1 MKKHKM
7 LISLAGLA
15 VAVATTATVA
25 AYTLAGDGSSAP
37 AGESAGTQEPAFDG
51 DSPST
56 FDPGPGQVSDDGS
69 VSVTNPDIGGATDGP
84 VSGGQQGT
92 VVNSDDP
99 PAGKVLPDEGKV
111 VPIGTFDG
119 DVGSTDKPV
128 DPPPPVD
135 PPLPEP
141 VDGTQVPGTEPA
153 IGPIE
158 VGEGVAVGEPS
169 PAQGLPRDVNPA
181 VYAEVV
187 ELAMLDLQHRLG
199 LEDISSI
206 ELVKISKK
214 EWGDT
219 SLGNPQPG
227 VSYAQ
232 VIVPGFAL
240 FLETDGA
247 LYLYHTSMEQAV
259 FVVEAL
265 GIPVSDDEAGE
276 VVEAPTPTD
285 DVDDVGGELVR
296 VTLGLAE
303 LQDSLLAT
311 GAEVK
316 VSAEVVKQSFF
327 SVDSRIL
334 EVNGERVQIMEYR
347 DAASLEAEAAGIS
360 RDGSSVG
367 TTMVTWVGAPHFFRT
382 ESLIVLYVGE
392 SITVIEA
399 LVKVMGPQLAGR

>member
-1 MKKHKM
+1 MKKQKM

-37 AGESAGTQEPAFDG
+37 AGESAGTQEPSFQD
-51 DSPST
+51 DKST
-56 FDPGPGQVSDDGS
+56 FDQAPDTIDDGKGG

-99 PAGKVLPDEGKV
+99 PAGKVLPDGGKV

-119 DVGSTDKPV
+119 DVGPTDKPV
-128 DPPPPVD
+128 DPPPPVE

-153 IGPIE
+153 IGPAIEPIE

-169 PAQGLPRDVNPA
+169 PAQELPRDINPA

-206 ELVKISKK
+206 ELVKISKR

-240 FLETDGA
+240 FLEVDGA

-265 GIPVSDDEAGE
+265 DIPVSDDEAGE
-276 VVEAPTPTD
+276 VVEAPTPTV
-285 DVDDVGGELVR
+285 DVDDVRGELVVCLPNGFTIR
-296 VTLGLAE
+296 QRSTWPPGLPP
-303 LQDSLLAT
+303 LPM
-311 GAEVK
+311 
-316 VSAEVVKQSFF
+316 
-327 SVDSRIL
+327 
-334 EVNGERVQIMEYR
+334 GE
-347 DAASLEAEAAGIS
+347 D
-360 RDGSSVG
+360 
-367 TTMVTWVGAPHFFRT
+367 
-382 ESLIVLYVGE
+382 
-392 SITVIEA
+392 
-399 LVKVMGPQLAGR
+399 